1 MLNYKSVLFDL
12 DGTLLDTSG
21 GVIKSVEYLINELS
35 LPQITEEV
43 KRSFIGPPI
52 QASLKRVYG
61 MDGEEVRAA
70 TKVFRDRYSTVDL
83 CIAAEYAGIRELLS
97 LLRQKGIK
105 IGVATYKRQDY
116 AEEILRAFH
125 IAPLCDCIYGADY
138 DGKYTKQDIINLCIE
153 HLADGDK
160 SHTVMIG
167 DSEFDA
173 LGAQQAGVDFI
184 GVTYGFG
191 FRSKDE
197 VAGYPHVA
205 AAGDVAGLI
214 KLFS

>member
-1 MLNYKSVLFDL
+1 MLTYKSVLFDL

-21 GVIKSVEYLINELS
+21 GVIKSVEHVINELS

-61 MDGEEVRAA
+61 MNEEQARAA

-83 CIAAEYAGIRELLS
+83 CIAEEYAGIRDLLT

-116 AEEILRAFH
+116 AEKILRAFH
-125 IAPLCDCIYGADY
+125 IAELCDCIYGADY
-138 DGKYTKQDIINLCIE
+138 DGKYTKQDIINLCIL

-160 SHTVMIG
+160 SRTVMIG

-173 LGAQQAGVDFI
+173 LGAQMAGVDFI

-191 FRSKDE
+191 FCCTGD
-197 VAGYPHVA
+197 VAGYPHIA
-205 AAGDVAGLI
+205 AAEDVAGLI